1 MRWDEFLNTAERLA
15 LGATEADWRSA
26 VSRAYYGL
34 FHYLREVLLAGGL
47 NLGAGGACHFNLYA
61 GLMNCGIAA
70 AARLAPRL
78 DRLREARVKADY
90 NMNRLVSRSI
100 AQQEVQ
106 EARSLAADFQSVL
119 STVPPAHLAAGVRRY
134 LKAMRRIP

>member
-1 MRWDEFLNTAERLA
+1 MRWDEFLNTADRLA
-15 LGATEADWRSA
+15 LGSTEGDWRSA

-47 NLGAGGACHFNLYA
+47 NLGASGACHFNLYA
-61 GLMNCGIAA
+61 GLMNCGIVA

-90 NMNRLVSRSI
+90 NLNRLVSRSI

-106 EARSLAADFQSVL
+106 EARSLVADFQSVL
-119 STVPPAHLAAGVRRY
+119 STFPPAHLAAGARRY

>member
-15 LGATEADWRSA
+15 LGATEGDWRSA

-47 NLGAGGACHFNLYA
+47 NLGASGACHFNLYA

-90 NMNRLVSRSI
+90 QLNRLVTSAI
-100 AQQEVQ
+100 ALHEVQ
-106 EARSLAADFQSVL
+106 EARSLVVAFLAL
-119 STVPPAHLAAGVRRY
+119 MSTVSSAQFAAGARRY
-134 LKAMRRIP
+134 LKAMGRIP